1 MRNGQILLSALLLVA
16 MSYAAYAMGGA
27 EVQALYS
34 SQDPTTRLGGLDL
47 QSYCQK
53 NYDSNAELLGWTP
66 YDWRCGMN
74 SLNVKDACRQKYGR
88 GARAAYDDFDDPSSW
103 YCLAD

>member
-16 MSYAAYAMGGA
+16 TSYAAYA
-27 EVQALYS
+27 E
-34 SQDPTTRLGGLDL
+34 TRLGGLDL

-74 SLNVKDACRQKYGR
+74 SLNVRDACRQKYGR